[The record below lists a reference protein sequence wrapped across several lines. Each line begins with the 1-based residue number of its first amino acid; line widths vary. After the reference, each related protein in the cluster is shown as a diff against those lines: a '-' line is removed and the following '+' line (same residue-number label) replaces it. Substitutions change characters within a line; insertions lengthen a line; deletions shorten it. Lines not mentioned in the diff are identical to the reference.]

1 MRNALFLTVVL
12 FALSVPAQ
20 AEDKKDDVPSNIQ
33 QKYDRRLEEMKAFD
47 KNKDGVLQA
56 EELGKSV
63 DRKFDAADTNKDGI
77 LSPEETAASL
87 ERFKAQ
93 GQQTY
98 GNTTDKR
105 AKRLE
110 NRYQNAD
117 TNEDGKISEQEY
129 NAYFGGRYQKFD
141 RDGDGVITEK
151 EYRSDSEKMP
161 RSYSKDKD

>member
-1 MRNALFLTVVL
+1 MKRLLFLSTVL
-12 FALSVPAQ
+12 TFIAIPCFADEEIPT
-20 AEDKKDDVPSNIQ
+20 NIQ
-33 QKYDRRLEEMKAFD
+33 RKYDRRAEEMKTLD

-63 DRKFDAADTNKDGI
+63 DKKFDAADTNKDGI

-87 ERFKAQ
+87 ERFKSQ

-98 GNTTDKR
+98 GNTTDKK

-117 TNEDGKISEQEY
+117 ANEDGKISEQEY

-141 RDGDGVITEK
+141 RDGDGVISEK

-161 RSYSKDKD
+161 RSYSKESE

>member
-1 MRNALFLTVVL
+1 MNNILFLAV
-12 FALSVPAQ
+12 ALLAFSVPAQ

-33 QKYDRRLEEMKAFD
+33 QKYDRRAEEIKTLD
-47 KNKDGVLQA
+47 KNKDGILQA
-56 EELGKSV
+56 NELGQSV
-63 DRKFDAADTNKDGI
+63 DKKFDAADANKDGV

-93 GQQTY
+93 GQETY
-98 GNTTDKR
+98 GNMTDKR

-129 NAYFGGRYQKFD
+129 NAYFGSRYQKFD
-141 RDGDGVITEK
+141 RDGDGLITEK
-151 EYRSDSEKMP
+151 EYRTDVEKVP
-161 RSYSKDKD
+161 RSYMRED

>member
-1 MRNALFLTVVL
+1 MRNALFLTVAL

-33 QKYDRRLEEMKAFD
+33 QKYDRRLEEMKALD

-63 DRKFDAADTNKDGI
+63 DKKFDAADTNKDGI

-87 ERFKAQ
+87 ERFKVQ

-117 TNEDGKISEQEY
+117 ANEDGKISEQEY

-141 RDGDGVITEK
+141 RDGDGVISEK

-161 RSYSKDKD
+161 RSYSKEND

>member
-1 MRNALFLTVVL
+1 MRNILFLTVAL
-12 FALSVPAQ
+12 LALSVPAQ

-33 QKYDRRLEEMKAFD
+33 RKYDRRLEEMKTLD
-47 KNKDGVLQA
+47 KNKDGILQA

-63 DRKFDAADTNKDGI
+63 DKKFDASDTNKDGI

-87 ERFKAQ
+87 ARFKAQ
-93 GQQTY
+93 GQETY
-98 GNTTDKR
+98 GNTVDKR

-117 TNEDGKISEQEY
+117 TNEDGNVSEQEY
-129 NAYFGGRYQKFD
+129 NDFFGGRYQKFD

-161 RSYSKDKD
+161 KSYSKEAE